1 MHYFM
6 SISSL
11 FTKKKI
17 IWAIVILALAGGAY
31 YYFTKPKS
39 NAANV
44 QTAVVSQQNLE
55 QTVLSTGQVVSETN
69 LSLSFQT
76 SGVVEK
82 INVTTGSV
90 VKAGDTLAVLN
101 QSNAKASLTSANGQL
116 AQANANYK
124 RVMAGTTP
132 EQINV
137 SQKSVDSAKV
147 AYNNAV
153 SQLAAVQ
160 SSTAAAINQAEVALA
175 DLESP
180 TTTSDN
186 KRSAIVVVIANQ
198 LAAVK
203 ADLDKEN
210 QILDDSNL
218 KDTFAAADSTSL
230 INFKNANSQVK
241 SLLNTAYASLATAQA
256 YKSDANIY
264 QAVVDALAVLN
275 QNISA
280 LNYCYTA
287 LQNSVVS
294 SKFSQTQLDTYKS
307 TISLALSN
315 ENSGTGLIKSSRQ
328 ALTDA
333 LTAATNAVTNSKL
346 SATTQINSA
355 QNQINSAKAAWQQ
368 AEATLAQQKA
378 KAQPAD
384 IDAARAQLLS
394 AQGTVEAATSAFNN
408 TILKAPAD
416 GTITQIDTKVG
427 QQANAMQ
434 PIFILQNIN
443 SLHTEA
449 YVSESNVASLKL
461 GQSVDYTFD
470 ALGPDQHFAGE
481 VLTIDP
487 ASTVISGVVN
497 YLVKASLPN
506 IPEIK
511 PGMTVNM
518 TILVATR
525 ENALAISGSAIINK
539 DGEQTVRVIDNPITK
554 TYHSVKVETGLQA
567 DGGQVEI
574 ISGLENNQEIVTL
587 IK

>member
-1 MHYFM
+1 MRRF
-6 SISSL
+6 

-17 IWAIVILALAGGAY
+17 IWTIIILLVAGGIY
-31 YYFTKPKS
+31 YYKTKPQDNSAK
-39 NAANV
+39 V
-44 QTAVVSQQNLE
+44 QTATVSRQNLE
-55 QTVLSTGQVVSETN
+55 QTVLSTGQVISETN

-76 SGVVEK
+76 GGVVET
-82 INVTTGSV
+82 INVTTGSQ
-90 VKAGDTLAVLN
+90 VKNGDVLAILN
-101 QSNAKASLTSANGQL
+101 QANAKASLTSANGQL

-124 RVMAGTTP
+124 KVLAGATP

-137 SQKSVDSAKV
+137 SQKTVDSARV
-147 AYNNAV
+147 AYSNAV
-153 SQLAAVQ
+153 SQLDALR
-160 SSTAAAINQAEVALA
+160 SSTSATISQAETALA
-175 DLESP
+175 DLQSP

-186 KRSAIVVVIANQ
+186 KRSAIIVTIANQ

-218 KDTFAAADSTSL
+218 KDTFGVADATSL
-230 INFKNANSQVK
+230 LNFKSANSQVK
-241 SLLNTAYASLATAQA
+241 ALLNTANASLATASA
-256 YKSDANIY
+256 YKSDDNIY
-264 QAVVDALAVLN
+264 AAVVTSLAVLN

-294 SKFSQTQLDTYKS
+294 TKFSQTQLDTYKS
-307 TISLALSN
+307 AISLALSN
-315 ENSGTGLIKSSRQ
+315 ENSGTNSIKSARQ

-346 SATTQINSA
+346 SATSQINSA
-355 QNQINSAKAAWQQ
+355 QNQINSAKASLQQ

-384 IDAARAQLLS
+384 IDAALAQLLS
-394 AQGTVEAATSAFNN
+394 AQGTVEAATTALNN

-416 GTITQIDTKVG
+416 GTITQVDTKVG
-427 QQANAMQ
+427 QLATAMQ
-434 PIFILQNIN
+434 PVFVLQNIN

-449 YVSESNVASLKL
+449 YVSEANVASLKI
-461 GQSVDYTFD
+461 GQTVDYTFD
-470 ALGPDQHFAGE
+470 SLGPDQHFAGQI
-481 VLTIDP
+481 LTIDP

-497 YLVKASLPN
+497 YLVKANLPN

-525 ENALAISGSAIINK
+525 KDALAVSSSAIINSN
-539 DGEQTVRVIDNPITK
+539 GEQSVRIIDNPKTK
-554 TYHSVKVETGLQA
+554 TYHAVKVQTGLQA

-574 ISGLENNQEIVTL
+574 LSGLNEGQEIVTM

>member
-1 MHYFM
+1 M
-6 SISSL
+6 SRI

-17 IWAIVILALAGGAY
+17 IWTIILLLVAGGIWY
-31 YYFTKPKS
+31 YQTKPKN
-39 NAANV
+39 NAANIE
-44 QTAVVSQQNLE
+44 TATVSQQNLE

-76 SGVVEK
+76 GGVVEQVPVIIGSK
-82 INVTTGSV
+82 VKTGDV
-90 VKAGDTLAVLN
+90 LAILS
-101 QSNAKASLTSANGQL
+101 QANAKASLTSASGQL
-116 AQANANYK
+116 AQANANYRK
-124 RVMAGTTP
+124 VVTGTTV

-137 SQKSVDSAKV
+137 SQKSVDAAQV

-153 SQLAAVQ
+153 GQLANVQ
-160 SSTAAAINQAEVALA
+160 SSTAAAISQAQSTLD
-175 DLESP
+175 DLQSP

-186 KRSAIVVVIANQ
+186 KRSAIIVTISNQ

-203 ADLDKEN
+203 SDLDKEN
-210 QILDDSNL
+210 RILNDSDL
-218 KDTFAAADSTSL
+218 KDTFGVADFTTL
-230 INFKNANSQVK
+230 NNFKSTVASVQA
-241 SLLNTAYASLATAQA
+241 LLNQANTSLATAQS

-264 QAVVDALAVLN
+264 QAVVDSLAVLN
-275 QNISA
+275 QNILS
-280 LNYCYTA
+280 LNYCYTT

-294 SKFSQTQLDTYKS
+294 NKFSQTQLDTYKN
-307 TISLALSN
+307 TISAALTT
-315 ENSGTGLIKSSRQ
+315 ETSGITTIKSSRQ

-333 LTAATNAVTNSKL
+333 LTTATNALTNSKL
-346 SATTQINSA
+346 TAVSQINTA
-355 QNQINSAKAAWQQ
+355 QNQINTAKASLQQ
-368 AEATLAQQKA
+368 AGATLAQQKA

-384 IDAARAQLLS
+384 IDAAKAQLLS
-394 AQGTVEAATSAFNN
+394 AQGSVAAAQSALDNTV
-408 TILKAPAD
+408 LKAPAD
-416 GTITQIDTKVG
+416 GTITQVNTKVG
-427 QQANAMQ
+427 QQATAMQ
-434 PIFILQNIN
+434 AVFVLQNIS

-449 YVSESNVASLKL
+449 YVSESNVASLKI

-470 ALGPDQHFAGE
+470 ALGPDKHFTGQI
-481 VLTIDP
+481 LTIDP

-525 ENALAISGSAIINK
+525 DNAVAVSSSAIINK
-539 DGEQTVRVIDNPITK
+539 NGEQYVRIIDDAKTK
-554 TYHSVKVETGLQA
+554 TYHEQKITTGLQA

-574 ISGLENNQEIVTL
+574 LSGLSAGQEIVTL